1 MKSVF
6 GVILIILIFIMLT
19 GCSEEGEDISDT
31 THKTVSQE
39 SLSYSESYT
48 DLSEQFIKGQYIG
61 VNRSEIL
68 ISEDT
73 IFMESSE
80 AIGFERVNIY
90 GVRGNI
96 TVMFEDEKSKSC
108 LFGSEAFTDKTELSV
123 QINTVNEKVA
133 EALGVPV
140 QDFDFICN
148 DKTLDELKGV
158 FAGKGVLKTE
168 YDFGTYSLTV
178 SAIGSNDE
186 AVITV
191 TQLLK

>member
-6 GVILIILIFIMLT
+6 GVILIIIIFIMLT
-19 GCSEEGEDISDT
+19 GCSEEGEDISET
-31 THKTVSQE
+31 THQTVSGE
-39 SLSYSESYT
+39 SASYSESYT
-48 DLSEQFIKGQYIG
+48 DLSEQFFKGQYIG

-68 ISEDT
+68 IPADT

-90 GVRGNI
+90 DVCGNI
-96 TVMFEDEKSKSC
+96 TVMFEDERSKSC
-108 LFGSEAFTDKTELSV
+108 TFGSEPFTEKTELSV
-123 QINTVNEKVA
+123 QLNTMNEKIA
-133 EALGVPV
+133 EALGVTV

-178 SAIGSNDE
+178 SAIGSNGE

>member
-6 GVILIILIFIMLT
+6 GVILIIIIFIMLT
-19 GCSEEGEDISDT
+19 GCSEEGEDISET
-31 THKTVSQE
+31 THQTVSGE
-39 SLSYSESYT
+39 SASYSESYT
-48 DLSEQFIKGQYIG
+48 DLSEQFFKGQYIG
-61 VNRSEIL
+61 VKRSEIL
-68 ISEDT
+68 IPADT

-90 GVRGNI
+90 DVCGNI
-96 TVMFEDEKSKSC
+96 TVMFEDERSKSC
-108 LFGSEAFTDKTELSV
+108 TFGSEPFIEKTELSV
-123 QINTVNEKVA
+123 QLNTMNEKIA
-133 EALGVPV
+133 EALGVTV

-178 SAIGSNDE
+178 SAIGSNGE

>member
-6 GVILIILIFIMLT
+6 GVILIIIIFIMLT
-19 GCSEEGEDISDT
+19 GCSEEGEDISET
-31 THKTVSQE
+31 THQTVSGE
-39 SLSYSESYT
+39 SASYSESYT
-48 DLSEQFIKGQYIG
+48 DLSEQFFKGQYIG

-68 ISEDT
+68 IPADT

-80 AIGFERVNIY
+80 AIGFERVNIH
-90 GVRGNI
+90 GVCGNI
-96 TVMFEDEKSKSC
+96 TVMFEDERSKSC
-108 LFGSEAFTDKTELSV
+108 TFGSEPFTEKTELSI
-123 QINTVNEKVA
+123 QLNTMNEKIA
-133 EALGVPV
+133 EALGVTV

-178 SAIGSNDE
+178 SAIGSNGE

>member
-6 GVILIILIFIMLT
+6 GVILIIIIFIMLT
-19 GCSEEGEDISDT
+19 GCSEEGEDISAM
-31 THKTVSQE
+31 THQTVSGE
-39 SLSYSESYT
+39 SASYSESYT
-48 DLSEQFIKGQYIG
+48 DLSEQFFKGQYIG

-68 ISEDT
+68 IPADT

-90 GVRGNI
+90 DVCGNI
-96 TVMFEDEKSKSC
+96 TVMFEDERSKSC
-108 LFGSEAFTDKTELSV
+108 TFGSEPFTEKTELSV
-123 QINTVNEKVA
+123 QLNTMNEKIA
-133 EALGVPV
+133 EALGVTV

-178 SAIGSNDE
+178 SAIGSNGE

>member
-6 GVILIILIFIMLT
+6 GVILIIIIFIMLT
-19 GCSEEGEDISDT
+19 GCSEEGEDISET
-31 THKTVSQE
+31 TNQTVSGE
-39 SLSYSESYT
+39 SASYSESYT
-48 DLSEQFIKGQYIG
+48 DLSEQFFKGQYIG

-68 ISEDT
+68 IPADT

-90 GVRGNI
+90 DVCGNI
-96 TVMFEDEKSKSC
+96 TVMFEDERSKSC
-108 LFGSEAFTDKTELSV
+108 TFGSEPFTEKTELSV
-123 QINTVNEKVA
+123 QLNTMNEKIA
-133 EALGVPV
+133 EALGVTV

-178 SAIGSNDE
+178 SAIGSNGE

>member
-19 GCSEEGEDISDT
+19 GCSEEGEDISET
-31 THKTVSQE
+31 THQTVSEE

-48 DLSEQFIKGQYIG
+48 DLSEQFFKGQYIG
-61 VNRSEIL
+61 VNRSEIS
-68 ISEDT
+68 IPADT

-90 GVRGNI
+90 GVCGNI

-108 LFGSEAFTDKTELSV
+108 TFGSKAFTDKTELSV
-123 QINTVNEKVA
+123 QINTVNEKIA

-178 SAIGSNDE
+178 SAIGSNGE